1 MVRDIGVKVESF
13 MAKKSKAIRG
23 DEPVGNLKRMM
34 DFLPSPANLLPK
46 EEAMKIT
53 LSIDEETVDFFKKV
67 AKKNG
72 TKYQRMMREVLKGYA
87 KKYAS

>member
-1 MVRDIGVKVESF
+1 
-13 MAKKSKAIRG
+13 MAKKSKERIG
-23 DEPVGNLKRMM
+23 DEPVGNLKRVA
-34 DFLPSPANLLPK
+34 DFLPPPSELLPQ
-46 EEAMKIT
+46 EEALKIT
-53 LSIDEETVDFFKKV
+53 LSIDCETVDFFKKV

>member
-1 MVRDIGVKVESF
+1 

-23 DEPVGNLKRMM
+23 DEPVGNLKRMV

>member
-1 MVRDIGVKVESF
+1 MELDTGEKEGVS
-13 MAKKSKAIRG
+13 MARKGKARPG
-23 DEPVGNLKRMM
+23 DEPVGKLMKVA
-34 DFLPSPANLLPK
+34 DFLPPPNELLPQ
-46 EEAMKIT
+46 EETVKIT
-53 LSIDEETVDFFKKV
+53 LLIDSATANFFKKV